1 MSANMS
7 EARPDELDAART
19 LFDAGKYQEALG
31 QYRTLADRGSA
42 TAQLHL
48 GWMYQE
54 GLGVQRN
61 TDEACQW
68 YKKAAESGSPLGQF
82 YLGTFYAREKNYQ
95 QAVVTLSK
103 AAAQNYMPAIYRL
116 GQMYD
121 VGEGVAPDRKKALEY
136 IEQAAKMG
144 HLFAQRDIA
153 GRMIKGDY
161 GIIKI
166 PQGLYRFVKI
176 LWAGVR
182 IAHHD
187 EHDERIHT

>member
-7 EARPDELDAART
+7 EARSDELIAARA

-31 QYRTLADRGSA
+31 QFRALADHGSA

-68 YKKAAESGSPLGQF
+68 YKKAAESGSPPGQF

-95 QAVVTLSK
+95 QAVIMLSK

-121 VGEGVAPDRKKALEY
+121 AGEGVTLDRKKAIEY
-136 IEQAAKMG
+136 IEKAAKMG
-144 HLFAQRDIA
+144 HLFAQREIA
-153 GRMIKGDY
+153 GRMIRGDY
-161 GIIKI
+161 GIAKI

-176 LWAGVR
+176 LWTGVR
-182 IAHHD
+182 IARHD
-187 EHDERIHT
+187 